1 MQTSMDTGPGDYRV
15 LAAQVRD
22 AGLMDRRSSY
32 YRWKILLTVAAYAA
46 GWASFVAVGNSW
58 ATLGVAALLGVLFTQ
73 VVFLAHDAGHL
84 QISCSHRINR
94 LVGLVVGD
102 LLTGLSFGW
111 WVPKHNAHH
120 AHPNQID
127 RDPDI
132 GPGVLAFAFTP
143 DMARAGSIGRGRGR
157 TRLLTRWQAWLFFP
171 LLLIEG
177 AGLHITSVDAL
188 VRRRDRSAA
197 IEGALLVGHAAVYLS
212 VVFTV
217 LSPGRAFAFMAV
229 QQGIFGLYLGC
240 TFAPNHK
247 GMPLLERDAGMSFLR
262 RQVITA
268 RNVRGG
274 RLIHFVMG
282 GLNYQIEHHLF
293 PTMPRP
299 NLASAQ
305 TIVREFCSIHGL
317 PYREDGLTDSYRVAL
332 QHLQAVAK
340 GRDTYDGAVSSGS
353 ERGDRAGPDLDES
366 RILSG
371 ISKQRSASSPRA

>member
-1 MQTSMDTGPGDYRV
+1 MQIKMDRDMRDYRA

-22 AGLMDRRSSY
+22 AGLMKRRSSY
-32 YRWKILLTVAAYAA
+32 YRWKIVLTVAAYAA
-46 GWASFVAVGNSW
+46 GWATFVIVGNSW
-58 ATLGVAALLGVLFTQ
+58 AALGVAAGLGVLFTQ
-73 VVFLAHDAGHL
+73 VVFLAHDAGHW
-84 QISCSHRINR
+84 QISSSHRTNR
-94 LVGLVVGD
+94 LVGLFVAD
-102 LLTGLSFGW
+102 ALTGLSFGW

-143 DMARAGSIGRGRGR
+143 PVTGTTSVDGHRRP
-157 TRLLTRWQAWLFFP
+157 TRLLARWQAWLFFP

-197 IEGALLVGHAAVYLS
+197 VEGALLVVHAAVYLS
-212 VVFTV
+212 LVFWV
-217 LSPGRAFAFMAV
+217 LSPARAFAFMAV

-247 GMPLLERDAGMSFLR
+247 GMPILDHDTDMSFVR

-274 RLIHFVMG
+274 RLISFAMG

-293 PTMPRP
+293 PAMPRP
-299 NLASAQ
+299 NLARAQ
-305 TIVREFCSIHGL
+305 TIVREFCSRHDL
-317 PYREDGLTDSYRVAL
+317 PYREDSLVGSYRLAVR
-332 QHLQAVAK
+332 HLQAIAK
-340 GRDTYDGAVSSGS
+340 GRDTGVA
-353 ERGDRAGPDLDES
+353 
-366 RILSG
+366 LSH
-371 ISKQRSASSPRA
+371 